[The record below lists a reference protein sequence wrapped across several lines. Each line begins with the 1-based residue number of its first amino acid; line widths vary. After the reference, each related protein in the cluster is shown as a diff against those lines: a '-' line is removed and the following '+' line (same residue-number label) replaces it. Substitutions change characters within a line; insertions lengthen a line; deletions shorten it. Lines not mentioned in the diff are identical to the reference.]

1 MPNPNQPQITAFKP
15 SNPGGYRPDK
25 LSSGAA
31 TQQPF
36 QETTEGVPKTGN
48 IVPTLLRLAMR
59 RLPGFGFGAVH
70 GKAPSVVKNAVTI
83 GSHGNIK

>member
-1 MPNPNQPQITAFKP
+1 MMKPPPITPAFKP

-31 TQQPF
+31 TSQPF
-36 QETTEGVPKTGN
+36 QEQGVPKTGN
-48 IVPTLLRLAMR
+48 IVPTLIRLAMR

-70 GKAPSVVKNAVTI
+70 GKAPSVVKNAVTM